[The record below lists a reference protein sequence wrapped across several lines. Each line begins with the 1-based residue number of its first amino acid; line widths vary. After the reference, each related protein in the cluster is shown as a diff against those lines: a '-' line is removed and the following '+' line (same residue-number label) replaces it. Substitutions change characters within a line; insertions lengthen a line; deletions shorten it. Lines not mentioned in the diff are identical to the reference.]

1 MSYFDSSTVPDIS
14 LVWSEN
20 AEPLN
25 QEREVTR
32 EDLRRIVTYPVSLES
47 LGTITRQMNMIA
59 ELSVES
65 VLSSEVL
72 IAEYKTLETKYN
84 KVLAGGE
91 SGTPWDGPAPL
102 KKADVVE
109 YDTSLLGQENW
120 VQLQTQGLTGRM
132 GQIKHQLMTTLG
144 LMPPA
149 NGTAMGQARLYRS

>member
-32 EDLRRIVTYPVSLES
+32 EDIRRIVAYPVSLES
-47 LGTITRQMNMIA
+47 LGMITRQMNMIG

-65 VLSSEVL
+65 VASSEVL

-84 KVLAGGE
+84 NVLAGGE

-149 NGTAMGQARLYRS
+149 NGTVMGQARLYRS